1 MRLSVGVN
9 GAFTHMSCF
18 VAVNDI
24 QMFEVT
30 RQSMMKTVLN
40 SSADRR
46 FHNWLATAKIILFRA
61 VMSEC
66 DITAAELA
74 APHHELPVDLLGWF
88 ADFTMEKTLAFV
100 GCRVPAAAA
109 ADQNLVHRWHE
120 RPIELGRRGRDGGAR
135 ETDPALCWCLQR
147 P

>member
-1 MRLSVGVN
+1 MVTGHAFSLHRFQTMRLSVGVN
-9 GAFTHMSCF
+9 GAFTHMSCS

-30 RQSMMKTVLN
+30 GQSLMKTVLN

-46 FHNWLATAKIILFRA
+46 FHNWLATAKIVLFRA

-88 ADFTMEKTLAFV
+88 ADFTMEKNT
-100 GCRVPAAAA
+100 G
-109 ADQNLVHRWHE
+109 
-120 RPIELGRRGRDGGAR
+120 IRRMPCTSSCSG
-135 ETDPALCWCLQR
+135 
-147 P
+147 